1 MPFLTFR
8 PAFVLLS
15 ALLLPQTPPVSAPP
29 IAKENAA
36 PPVTPQYTL
45 TVIAPFPYIS
55 DDIALSLNDAAQ
67 VALWRKA
74 ADDSI
79 HAVRWQKEMA
89 KDKREKKKPGTAD
102 TMTEWALPKNFL
114 NSIPR
119 AINGRGQAVGWGSD
133 SPNLVDS
140 LANIHALFFD
150 GAKSRDLG
158 TLGGKNSQAFNLNAG
173 GQVVGTAQV
182 TSGERHAFVW
192 NRGRLRDLGTLP
204 NAKYSA
210 AYGINKAGD
219 IVGVSAFDGLNNHAV
234 LWRKGKISDLGVLP
248 NGSGSFARAINDR
261 GQIVGFGR
269 IEDDTHAFL
278 YENGKMNDL
287 GTLGKDPSNAN
298 SINNA
303 GEIVGASAIKGGRRH
318 ACLWR
323 DGKPFDLNLLI
334 AKSEWTLREAYN
346 VNSRGQIVCLGA
358 NGSGVLYSLLL
369 TPIAK

>member
-1 MPFLTFR
+1 MPLLRFR
-8 PAFVLLS
+8 FPFVLLTG
-15 ALLLPQTPPVSAPP
+15 LLLPQTPPIIAPP
-29 IAKENAA
+29 AAKENAA
-36 PPVTPQYTL
+36 PQTTPQYTI

-55 DDIALSLNDAAQ
+55 DDIALGLNDAAQ

-74 ADDSI
+74 ANDSV
-79 HAVRWQKEMA
+79 HAARWQRGKS
-89 KDKREKKKPGTAD
+89 KDKTKAETAD
-102 TMTEWALPKNFL
+102 SVMEWPLPKSFL

-119 AINGRGQAVGWGSD
+119 AINGKGQAAGWGSD

-182 TSGERHAFVW
+182 KSGEKHAFVW

-210 AYGINKAGD
+210 AYGINKTGD

-234 LWRKGKISDLGVLP
+234 LWHKGKLFDLGVLP

-323 DGKPFDLNLLI
+323 DGKPLDLNLLI

-346 VNSRGQIVCLGA
+346 INSIGQIICLGA
-358 NGSGVLYSLLL
+358 NGSGGLYSLLL